1 MKKKQILIFSSS
13 HPLYDLLKEQLGD
26 VIKAFPKK
34 EEPSKEPPIQ
44 KFKGLYITRLAEKL
58 GWKPVKMAGFL
69 DSLYKLSPS
78 ATFSLLLREIA
89 IELDKKYE
97 DHINKCETL
106 YIISMFDGR
115 IHKVPR
121 AYIKNFR
128 NFAAFRT
135 EEDAKE
141 ACSILR
147 NELKAM
153 FASDGKQKD

>member
-1 MKKKQILIFSSS
+1 MKKNQILIISSS
-13 HPLYDLLKEQLGD
+13 HPLCDFLKEKLSNLTSQLPNNEE
-26 VIKAFPKK
+26 VSKASSIKNC
-34 EEPSKEPPIQ
+34 
-44 KFKGLYITRLAEKL
+44 KGFYITRLAEKL

-69 DSLYKLSPS
+69 DSLYKLSPA

-89 IELDKKYE
+89 IELDNKYE

-135 EEDAKE
+135 EEDAKR

-147 NELKAM
+147 DELKEM